1 MRKISLLLILYCLL
15 QQQASAQRAF
25 ISDSLDRYI
34 ERNMADWKIP
44 GVAVAVVKQGKT
56 IWKKGYGVLETGK
69 PAKVSA
75 TTRFGIGS
83 NSKAFTATAL
93 AMLQAAGKL
102 SLDDKVKKWIPD
114 FRQYDPWITEEAT
127 VRDLLCHR
135 MGFETFQG
143 DFMYFDSDLTYAE
156 VKEKF
161 GKLKPQYGFRSRWGY
176 TNAAFAVAGEVIEK
190 ASGQTWGRFIDS
202 AIFRPLQMTTALPY
216 SISLDTARNTA
227 SAHTVVEGVLKKIP
241 YGHIDNLAPAG
252 SISASVEDL
261 SHWAMA
267 LLDNGNWNGKTV
279 IAPEAIALTRQP
291 NSILGNA
298 RHRFNRKHFSLYG
311 LGWMLEDYAGTKIV
325 SHTGGVNGFVT
336 AFTLLP
342 EENAAVIVLT
352 NTDANGFYSA
362 LNAELTDAVL
372 NLPYRDYSALSLAGQ
387 KEANAQDAARIKK
400 LRDTV
405 ALKPAPALPLQQFLG
420 DYVHD
425 VYGHMNITMENGKA
439 VARFEHHKGRFAI
452 LEPLGGNRFLASFN
466 DPLYGIREWPFRI
479 ENGKVLSVTVSVSDF
494 VEFTTYDFVKQ

>member
-1 MRKISLLLILYCLL
+1 MRKSIFLFALCCCLQL
-15 QQQASAQRAF
+15 QSTAQRAF
-25 ISDSLDRYI
+25 ISDSLDRYV
-34 ERNMADWKIP
+34 ERNMTEWKIP
-44 GVAVAVVKQGKT
+44 GVAVAVVKQGKI
-56 IWKKGYGVLETGK
+56 IWEKGYGVLETGK
-69 PAKVSA
+69 PAKV
-75 TTRFGIGS
+75 TPNTRFGIGS

-102 SLDDKVKKWIPD
+102 SLDDKVKKWVPD
-114 FRQYDPWITEEAT
+114 FKQYDPWITEQAT

-135 MGFETFQG
+135 LGFETFQG
-143 DFMYFDSDLTYAE
+143 DFMYFDSDLSYAE

-161 GKLKPQYGFRSRWGY
+161 GQLKPLYGFRSKWGY

-190 ASGQTWGRFIDS
+190 VSGQTWGQFIDS
-202 AIFRPLQMTTALPY
+202 AIFNPLQMNTALPY
-216 SISLDTARNTA
+216 SISLDTASNAA

-252 SISASVEDL
+252 SISASVEDM

-267 LLDNGNWNGKTV
+267 LLDNGKWAGKTV
-279 IAPEAIALTRQP
+279 IAPDAIKATRQP
-291 NSILGNA
+291 SSIIGNA
-298 RHRFNRKHFSLYG
+298 GHRFNRKHFALYG

-352 NTDANGFYSA
+352 NTDANGFYTA
-362 LNAELTDAVL
+362 LNAELVDAVL
-372 NLPYRDYSALSLAGQ
+372 NLPYRDYSALYLAGQ
-387 KEANAQDAARIKK
+387 KAGNAEDAARIKK

-405 ALKPAPALPLQQFLG
+405 ALKPTPALPLSQFLG
-420 DYVHD
+420 DYLHA
-425 VYGHMNITMENGKA
+425 VYGHMTIAMENGKA
-439 VARFEHHKGRFAI
+439 VARFEHHKGRFAV
-452 LEPLGGNRFLASFN
+452 LEPLGGNWFLASFN
-466 DPLYGIREWPFRI
+466 DPLYGIREWPFTI
-479 ENGKVLSVTVSVSDF
+479 ENGKVKSVNVNVNDF